1 MMKTFKVLGVLIV
14 SFLLSCSDKEHSDER
29 NELKVKFTQY
39 SGFVKD
45 TFHIQLQVP
54 KEYYSNPDKKYPVVI
69 LLDGNFYFP
78 IMSSIVQQYEIAGLL
93 PPIILVGV
101 GYKSFK
107 TMDSLRVRDYLFPK
121 ALPSDELESDGG
133 GLNFYNYLTRELI
146 PKVDG
151 DYRTESA
158 NRTLLGHS
166 FAGYFALYSLFHQT
180 VSDTNEFRNFISAS
194 PSLWYNNFYLKP
206 LPEQLAKSE
215 RKVGLYISVGEM
227 EDSTWSVKPLMDIT
241 KEIGE
246 RKIKGLEFNS
256 RIYNHLEHMDV
267 AILTFTKGLQDMF
280 KIKEQ

>member
-1 MMKTFKVLGVLIV
+1 MRILKVFGVLIV
-14 SFLLSCSDKEHSDER
+14 SFLLSCSDKEHSDDR
-29 NELKVKFTQY
+29 NDIQIKFTQY

-54 KEYYSNPDKKYPVVI
+54 KDYYSKPDKKYPVVI

-93 PPIILVGV
+93 PPVILVGV

-107 TMDSLRVRDYLFPK
+107 IMDSLRVRDYLFPK

-133 GLNFYNYLTRELI
+133 GLNFYNYLTRELL
-146 PKVDG
+146 PKIDE
-151 DYRTESA
+151 DYRTEST

-166 FAGYFALYSLFHQT
+166 FGGYFTLYSLFHQT
-180 VSDTNEFRNFISAS
+180 TSNTNEFQNFISAS
-194 PSLWYNNFYLKP
+194 PSLWYNNFYLNQ

-215 RKVGLYISVGEM
+215 RQIGLFMSVGEM
-227 EDSTWSVKPLMDIT
+227 EDSTWSVKPLTDIT
-241 KEIGE
+241 REIE
-246 RKIKGLEFNS
+246 KRKIKGLEFNS

-267 AILTFTKGLQDMF
+267 AILTFTKGLQEMF